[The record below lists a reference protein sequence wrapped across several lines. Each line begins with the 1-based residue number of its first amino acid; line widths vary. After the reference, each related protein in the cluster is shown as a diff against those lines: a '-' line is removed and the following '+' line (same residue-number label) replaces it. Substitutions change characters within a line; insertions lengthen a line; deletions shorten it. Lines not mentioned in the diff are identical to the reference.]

1 MPANLSPEF
10 KSAQAA
16 FRKARDPQ
24 DRLDCLR
31 EMLRTIPKHKG
42 TEHLQADIKTRIKE
56 ITEEA
61 AGPRKGGAR
70 SGPSPVLRAEGAAQI
85 ALLGPPNSGKS
96 SLHVRLTGSHAP
108 VGPYPFTTKHP
119 LPGMLPHQD
128 IHFQLVDLPPISA
141 DFLEP
146 WMFNTLQNAHG
157 ALLVMDLGDPDCVEH
172 ATAVRSRLGEKRVHL
187 LAGAAGAAWASLSDA
202 EALEETFAVRLP
214 TLLVVTKADLLED
227 PTAELEAFR
236 QLADIEL
243 PALCCSVV
251 SGQGLADIGA
261 RLFDM
266 LGVVR
271 VYTKVPGHPAEAS
284 TPYTLHH
291 HETVLDV
298 ARLVHRGRAAELKF
312 ARLWGSSEFDGQ
324 QVGAD
329 HVVKDGD
336 VVELHW

>member
-1 MPANLSPEF
+1 
-10 KSAQAA
+10 
-16 FRKARDPQ
+16 
-24 DRLDCLR
+24 
-31 EMLRTIPKHKG
+31 
-42 TEHLQADIKTRIKE
+42 
-56 ITEEA
+56 
-61 AGPRKGGAR
+61 
-70 SGPSPVLRAEGAAQI
+70 
-85 ALLGPPNSGKS
+85 LGPPNSGKS
-96 SLHVRLTGSHAP
+96 SLHARLTGSHAA

-172 ATAVRSRLGEKRVHL
+172 ATAVRSRLREKRVHL
-187 LAGAAGAAWASLSDA
+187 LAGPVGAALLALSDD

-214 TLLVVTKADLLED
+214 TLLVVTKVDLLENAA
-227 PTAELEAFR
+227 AEIEAFR
-236 QLADIEL
+236 QLAEVEL
-243 PALCCSVV
+243 PTLCCSP
-251 SGQGLADIGA
+251 SPA
-261 RLFDM
+261 RGSPRSAPGSSTM

-271 VYTKVPGHPAEAS
+271 VYTKVPGHAAEAT
-284 TPYTLHH
+284 TPYTLHQ

-298 ARLVHRGRAAELKF
+298 ARMVHRGRAAELKF

-329 HVVKDGD
+329 HMVKDGD
-336 VVELHW
+336 IVELHW